1 MKTALQILLT
11 IAILALGYW
20 IWESIQQPI
29 RFQQAMNER
38 KEKVVERLSQI
49 RDAQVAYRS
58 INQKY
63 TGSFDSLIA
72 FVKTGKIPMVRMEGR
87 LTDSMYAAGMT
98 ELEALAQGII
108 KRDTVF
114 VSVIDSLVKNFYNP
128 DSLAYVP
135 FTAGEKFVMGSGT
148 LNTASGLTI
157 QLFEAKVL
165 NKVYLNGLDEQEVI
179 NLDAVAHKLEKFPG
193 LQVGS
198 LEEANN
204 NAGNWE

>member
-98 ELEALAQGII
+98 ELDALAKGII
-108 KRDTVF
+108 KRDTVY
-114 VSVIDSLVKNFYNP
+114 VTVIDSLVKNYYNP

-135 FTAGEKFVMGSGT
+135 FTTGEKFVMGSGT

-157 QLFEAKVL
+157 QLFEAKVP
-165 NKVYLNGLDEQEVI
+165 NKVYLKGLDEQEVI
-179 NLDAVAHKLEKFPG
+179 NLDAVALKLEKYPG
-193 LQVGS
+193 LRVGS

>member
-72 FVKTGKIPMVRMEGR
+72 FLKTGKIPMVRMEGR

-114 VSVIDSLVKNFYNP
+114 VSAMDSLVKNNYNP
-128 DSLAYVP
+128 DSMAYVP
-135 FTAGEKFVMGSGT
+135 FTNGVKFEMGAGSRT
-148 LNTASGLTI
+148 TASGLSV

-165 NKVYLNGLDEQEVI
+165 NKVYLNGLDEQEII
-179 NLDAVAHKLEKFPG
+179 NLDAVAYKLEKFAG